1 MSENGRSRR
10 NGGFDEDS
18 AQIHEH
24 QKKQDEE
31 AQLEKI
37 WEELE
42 NSEEGIEIDPEK
54 FLQDMAILDDLIPL
68 PDFDLSAS
76 WQEFKETHHNLLEG
90 LDSADQQ
97 SSAFASEEERPKRK
111 RSMKPIRVALVMV
124 MILAMLLMAS
134 CGIIEYII
142 KAIGDWTEDTF
153 GYRLFQ
159 ELRIE
164 NPKPVHTDLEYY
176 NSLEEALEA
185 YNLTSECVPIR
196 WPEGYV
202 FSRVFVRDRHDSIKI
217 VASYICGEKEILLT
231 IWHYKDSTA
240 LELQAA
246 EKLPQDAE
254 VYVRN
259 GIKHY
264 ILENIE
270 TVTISWIAGNE
281 LYRIAGEF
289 SAEEVELM
297 IDSIYEGFDSNES

>member
-18 AQIHEH
+18 AQIQEH

-37 WEELE
+37 WKELE

-54 FLQDMAILDDLIPL
+54 FLRDMAILDDLIPL

-111 RSMKPIRVALVMV
+111 RSMKPVRVALVVV

-142 KAIGDWTEDTF
+142 KAIANWSDDVFRYEVT
-153 GYRLFQ
+153 Q
-159 ELRIE
+159 ELNVEVPDPE
-164 NPKPVHTDLEYY
+164 NTEVGAYV
-176 NSLEEALEA
+176 SLEDALEA
-185 YNLTSECVPIR
+185 YGVTTEYVGIQY
-196 WPEGYV
+196 PEGFTYKKV
-202 FSRVFVRDRHDSIKI
+202 QVWEYSDSVKLM
-217 VASYICGEKEILLT
+217 ATYAHNEEEIIFT
-231 IWHYKDSTA
+231 IWHYKDSTS
-240 LELQAA
+240 LELQTA
-246 EKLPQDAE
+246 EKMPPDAE
-254 VYVRN
+254 CYVSK
-259 GIKHY
+259 GISHY
-264 ILENIE
+264 IMDN
-270 TVTISWIAGNE
+270 TAMVTATWIVDTEMYLLAG
-281 LYRIAGEF
+281 GV
-289 SAEEVELM
+289 SSVEMKRM
-297 IDSIYEGFDSNES
+297 IDSIYEG

>member
-37 WEELE
+37 WKELE
-42 NSEEGIEIDPEK
+42 NSEEGMEIDPEK
-54 FLQDMAILDDLIPL
+54 FLRDMAILDDLIPL

-76 WQEFKETHHNLLEG
+76 WQEFKEKHHELLAD
-90 LDSADQQ
+90 LDSANQQ
-97 SSAFASEEERPKRK
+97 SSAFASEEKPKR
-111 RSMKPIRVALVMV
+111 RRPMKSIRVALVVV

-142 KAIGDWTEDTF
+142 KAIANWSDQVFQYEVT
-153 GYRLFQ
+153 Q
-159 ELRIE
+159 ELRVE
-164 NPKPVHTDLEYY
+164 EPTPELPDALQFD
-176 NSLEEALEA
+176 SLEAALDA
-185 YNLTSECVPIR
+185 YGVTT
-196 WPEGYV
+196 GYV
-202 FSRVFVRDRHDSIKI
+202 GILYPDGFTFEKIEVREYSDAVKFSVTYAND
-217 VASYICGEKEILLT
+217 GKEITFT

-254 VYVRN
+254 IYTCHDN
-259 GIKHY
+259 EFY
-264 ILENIE
+264 IMDNTENT
-270 TVTISWIAGNE
+270 TVTWIGGTE
-281 LYRIAGEF
+281 KYSLVGDY
-289 SAEEVELM
+289 SAEEGRQM
-297 IDSIYEGFDSNES
+297 IDSIYERFNSDES

>member
-42 NSEEGIEIDPEK
+42 NSEEGMEIDPEK
-54 FLQDMAILDDLIPL
+54 FLRDMAILDDLIPL

-76 WQEFKETHHNLLEG
+76 WQEFKEKHHDLLEG

-97 SSAFASEEERPKRK
+97 SSAFASEEKRPKRK
-111 RSMKPIRVALVMV
+111 RSMKPVRVALVVV

-142 KAIGDWTEDTF
+142 KAIANWSDQVFQYEVT
-153 GYRLFQ
+153 Q
-159 ELRIE
+159 ELQVD
-164 NPKPVHTDLEYY
+164 NPTPERTDIGEYE
-176 NSLEEALEA
+176 SLEQALEDYGVTTEYIGILFPHEFA
-185 YNLTSECVPIR
+185 FEKIEVREYSDAVK
-196 WPEGYV
+196 
-202 FSRVFVRDRHDSIKI
+202 FSVTYAHGI
-217 VASYICGEKEILLT
+217 EEITFT

-246 EKLPQDAE
+246 EKLPTDAE
-254 VYVRN
+254 CYIRN
-259 GIKHY
+259 GVKHY
-264 ILENIE
+264 VMENS
-270 TVTISWIAGNE
+270 TMVTATWIIGSE
-281 LYRIAGEF
+281 MYRIIGNI
-289 SAEEVELM
+289 SADEAKQVINSL
-297 IDSIYEGFDSNES
+297 YNQ

>member
-1 MSENGRSRR
+1 MSENGRPRR

-54 FLQDMAILDDLIPL
+54 FLRDMAILDDLLPL

-76 WQEFKETHHNLLEG
+76 WQEFKEKHHDLLEG

-97 SSAFASEEERPKRK
+97 SSAFASEEKPKRK
-111 RSMKPIRVALVMV
+111 RSMKPVRVALVVV

-142 KAIGDWTEDTF
+142 KAIANWSDQVFQYEVT
-153 GYRLFQ
+153 Q
-159 ELRIE
+159 ELRVDVPAPE
-164 NPKPVHTDLEYY
+164 RTDIGYY
-176 NSLEEALEA
+176 GTLEEVLEA
-185 YNLTSECVPIR
+185 YGVEPQYADIQM
-196 WPEGYV
+196 PEGYAFHDV
-202 FSRVFVRDRHDSIKI
+202 RVAEVANAIKI
-217 VASYICGEKEILLT
+217 FAEYTCGTEEIFFT
-231 IWHYKDSTA
+231 IWHYKDSTS

-246 EKLPQDAE
+246 EKLPSEAE
-254 VYVRN
+254 CYVKN
-259 GIKHY
+259 GTKHY
-264 ILENIE
+264 IMDNSTMV
-270 TVTISWIAGNE
+270 TVTWITE
-281 LYRIAGEF
+281 TEMYRITGNITT
-289 SAEEVELM
+289 EEAKKL
-297 IDSIYEGFDSNES
+297 INSLYNQ